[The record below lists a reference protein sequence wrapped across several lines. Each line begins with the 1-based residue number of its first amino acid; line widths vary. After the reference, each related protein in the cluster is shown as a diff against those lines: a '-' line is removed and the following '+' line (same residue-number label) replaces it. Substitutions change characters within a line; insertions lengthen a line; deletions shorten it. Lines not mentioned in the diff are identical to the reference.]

1 MPERRWRGG
10 EEGGTAQTGVGEV
23 WTFLER
29 TARPNLYDAGG
40 RADAEHRA
48 PSNEFAATP
57 PHAPQKDSGR

>member
-29 TARPNLYDAGG
+29 TARPNLYDAGAAGG
-40 RADAEHRA
+40 RRV
-48 PSNEFAATP
+48 PSSNEFAATP